1 MEKFIRNIT
10 VVEDKARNIRINH
23 GLTQKEFGEI
33 LGISKSYVSDI
44 ENGYTG
50 LSVEHINKICNNYNV
65 SFDYIMGLSNTLES
79 YEEINVNAKVIG
91 NNLKKFRKDKKL
103 PQKAIFTELNTTSS
117 TWSAYET
124 GKVII
129 KTDFLYTVCKK
140 YNLSVDK
147 MLSSK
152 DTNA

>member
-1 MEKFIRNIT
+1 MYMKIKRLKSIREEK
-10 VVEDKARNIRINH
+10 E
-23 GLTQKEFGEI
+23 LTQAKVADI
-33 LGISKSYVSDI
+33 LHVDRST
-44 ENGYTG
+44 YTG
-50 LSVEHINKICNNYNV
+50 WELGRDTIPLVRLNVICRTFNV
-65 SFDYIMGLSNTLES
+65 SFDYIMGLSDKPKS
-79 YEEINVNAKVIG
+79 YEEIDVNAKVIG
-91 NNLKKFRKDKKL
+91 NNFKKFRKDKKL

-140 YNLSVDK
+140 YNISVDK

>member
-1 MEKFIRNIT
+1 MYMKIRRLKSIREEK
-10 VVEDKARNIRINH
+10 E
-23 GLTQKEFGEI
+23 LTQAKVADI
-33 LGISKSYVSDI
+33 LHVDRST
-44 ENGYTG
+44 YTG
-50 LSVEHINKICNNYNV
+50 WELGRDTIPLVRLNVICRTFNV
-65 SFDYIMGLSNTLES
+65 SFDYIMGLSDKPKS
-79 YEEINVNAKVIG
+79 YEEIDVNAKVIG

>member
-1 MEKFIRNIT
+1 MKIKRLKSIREEK
-10 VVEDKARNIRINH
+10 E
-23 GLTQKEFGEI
+23 LTQAKVADI
-33 LGISKSYVSDI
+33 LHVDRST
-44 ENGYTG
+44 YTG
-50 LSVEHINKICNNYNV
+50 WELGRDTIPLVRLNVICRTFNV
-65 SFDYIMGLSNTLES
+65 SFDYI
-79 YEEINVNAKVIG
+79 IDVNAKVIG

>member
-1 MEKFIRNIT
+1 MYMKIRRLKSIREEK
-10 VVEDKARNIRINH
+10 E
-23 GLTQKEFGEI
+23 LTQAKVADI
-33 LGISKSYVSDI
+33 LHVDRST
-44 ENGYTG
+44 YTG
-50 LSVEHINKICNNYNV
+50 WELGRDTIPLVRLNVICRTFNV
-65 SFDYIMGLSNTLES
+65 SFDYIMGLSNNLES
-79 YEEINVNAKVIG
+79 YEEIDVNAKVIG